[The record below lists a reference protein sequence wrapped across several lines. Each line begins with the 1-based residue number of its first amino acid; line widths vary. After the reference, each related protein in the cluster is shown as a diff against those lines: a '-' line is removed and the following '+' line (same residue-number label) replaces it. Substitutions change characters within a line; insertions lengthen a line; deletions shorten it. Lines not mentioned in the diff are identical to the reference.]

1 MKAAQIKKILL
12 ITLSNIGDAVLT
24 TPVLDILRRNF
35 PAAVLHLM
43 VSENAA
49 GVFSKDKRVNKII
62 IYDKH
67 KRFKEKM
74 AIATSLKKTGYDLVV
89 DLRNT
94 VLPVFLN
101 PKFSTTFFKNAPKNI
116 LSMKERHLWKIRK
129 LGLDTE
135 GAALS
140 IGYDE
145 ADEARIKNLFKDNE
159 IKDKDRFVCVSP
171 GAKSH
176 IKRWPKDNFLKLSQ
190 RLIDELG
197 FNVILVGSEEDSD
210 ITKYI
215 SSGIK
220 EKIFDFTGRTT
231 VPELSILF
239 KSASALITN
248 DSAPMHIAASTNTPV
263 IAIFGPTDPL
273 KYGPQSKKSAVI
285 RKPLRCSPCEVALCR
300 LNHECMNLI
309 EVEEVFREAKAILE
323 SV

>member
-24 TPVLDILRRNF
+24 TPVLDILKRNF
-35 PAAVLHLM
+35 GTAVLHLM

-49 GVFSKDKRVNKII
+49 GVFSKDKRADKII

-67 KRFKEKM
+67 KKFKEK
-74 AIATSLKKTGYDLVV
+74 IALLSSLKKMRYDLVV

-116 LSMKERHLWKIRK
+116 LFMKERHLWKIK
-129 LGLDTE
+129 ALGLDTE
-135 GAALS
+135 GATLS

-145 ADEARIKNLFKDNE
+145 ADETRIKNLLKNSG
-159 IKDKDRFVCVSP
+159 IKDKDRFICVSP

-176 IKRWPKDNFLKLSQ
+176 IKRWPKEKFLKLSQ

-197 FNVILVGSEEDSD
+197 FNVILIGSGGDID

-215 SSGIK
+215 SSSIK
-220 EKIFDFTGRTT
+220 EKIFDFTGLTT
-231 VPELSILF
+231 VPELSVLF

-248 DSAPMHIAASTNTPV
+248 DSAPMHIAASCDTPV
-263 IAIFGPTDPL
+263 IAIFGPTDTR

-285 RKPLRCSPCEVALCR
+285 RKPLLCSPCEVALCR

-309 EVEEVFREAKAILE
+309 EVDEVFSKAKAILE